1 MQTIATVGRPRTVSW
16 VLTARPT
23 SDGDDVNLYRTIGDP
38 SLRELD
44 PFLLLDEFRSE
55 EVAESLP
62 GFPDHPHRGFET
74 VTYLLAGR
82 VRHADNKGHQ
92 GVLEAGGVQWM
103 TAGRGIVHSEML
115 EQQDGRIR
123 GFQLWLNLPAK
134 DKMVPPRYQEF
145 APAAVPEVTGPN
157 GGRIRVI
164 AGRVGA
170 VEGPVRGI
178 ATDPL
183 YLDIALPAHS
193 RFVQMIPVGHTAFAY
208 IFEGQAEIGAT
219 GEASG
224 ELRSER
230 QLAVLGDGDSVTL
243 ATGETPAR
251 LLLVAARP
259 LDEPVVRYG
268 PFVMNTQ
275 LEIWEAVQDYH
286 TGKF

>member
-38 SLRELD
+38 SLRDLD

-55 EVAESLP
+55 EATESLP

-92 GVLEAGGVQWM
+92 GALEAGGVQWM

-115 EQQDGRIR
+115 EQQDDRIR

-145 APAAVPEVTGPN
+145 APEAIPAVTGPN
-157 GGRIRVI
+157 GECIRVI

-183 YLDIALPAHS
+183 YLDIALLPHS
-193 RFVQMIPVGHTAFAY
+193 RFVQIIPAGHTAFAY

-219 GEASG
+219 EEAPGEPRG
-224 ELRSER
+224 ER

-243 ATGETPAR
+243 VTGETPAR

>member
-1 MQTIATVGRPRTVSW
+1 MQTTATVGRPRTVSW

-23 SDGDDVNLYRTIGDP
+23 SDGDDVNLYRTIGDS

-55 EVAESLP
+55 EATESLP

-145 APAAVPEVTGPN
+145 APEAIPQITGPN
-157 GGRIRVI
+157 GEHIRVI

-183 YLDIALPAHS
+183 YLDIALPPHS
-193 RFVQMIPVGHTAFAY
+193 RFVQPVPVGHTAFVY
-208 IFEGQAEIGAT
+208 IFEGQAEIGAAAEAP
-219 GEASG
+219 GEPRG
-224 ELRSER
+224 ER

-243 ATGETPAR
+243 VTGETPAR